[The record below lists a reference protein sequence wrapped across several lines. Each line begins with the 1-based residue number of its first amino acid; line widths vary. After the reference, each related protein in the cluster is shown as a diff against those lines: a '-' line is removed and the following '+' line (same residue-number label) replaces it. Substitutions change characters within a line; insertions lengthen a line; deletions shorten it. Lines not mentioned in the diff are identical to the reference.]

1 MYTRGGASG
10 VIARGDEKE
19 RFDADDL
26 EGGTRFVPASA
37 NPSWIGIDGRY
48 FAVAMVK
55 AAGSGHASLR
65 AVEVPQAED
74 GDDAEPRRIVME
86 SGARELLLFTGPKED
101 RLLRRLDDSLQTRL
115 SGLVDWGFFGF
126 IARPLYLGIAWLHEK
141 LGNWGFAIIVM
152 TILIRLAF
160 IPLTQ
165 RSMIS
170 MRKTQENMAKLQPK
184 IRKIKE
190 KYRDKRDMESRRKMN
205 EETMALYQK
214 EGVNPM
220 SSLAGC
226 FPLLLQLP
234 VLYGMFRMLTVVVE
248 LRGAPF
254 FGWIVDLSAPDP
266 YFITPIVMG
275 VTMFAQQL
283 MTMAKTEDPQQRSQ
297 QRIMLFMP
305 LMFTYF
311 FLWAPSG
318 LVVYWL
324 VNNILGIGQQY
335 FVNRHT
341 KRAAEAAA

>member
-1 MYTRGGASG
+1 MR
-10 VIARGDEKE
+10 
-19 RFDADDL
+19 
-26 EGGTRFVPASA
+26 
-37 NPSWIGIDGRY
+37 
-48 FAVAMVK
+48 
-55 AAGSGHASLR
+55 
-65 AVEVPQAED
+65 
-74 GDDAEPRRIVME
+74 
-86 SGARELLLFTGPKED
+86 
-101 RLLRRLDDSLQTRL
+101 
-115 SGLVDWGFFGF
+115 
-126 IARPLYLGIAWLHEK
+126 
-141 LGNWGFAIIVM
+141 
-152 TILIRLAF
+152 
-160 IPLTQ
+160 PLTQ
-165 RSMIS
+165 
-170 MRKTQENMAKLQPK
+170 N
-184 IRKIKE
+184 KIKE

-341 KRAAEAAA
+341 KRAATAAA